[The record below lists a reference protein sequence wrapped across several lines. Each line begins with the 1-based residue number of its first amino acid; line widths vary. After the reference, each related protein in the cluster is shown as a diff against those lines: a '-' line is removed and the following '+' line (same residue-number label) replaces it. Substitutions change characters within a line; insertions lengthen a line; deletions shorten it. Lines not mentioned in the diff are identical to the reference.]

1 MPTIN
6 NYTFSDVTYIIEEN
20 ADIATAVGA
29 SFATLTIS
37 PLSGF
42 TIDASDFSIDPS
54 FSNTYVSSVT
64 FAQSGANVI
73 CTINSFVLQS

>member
-6 NYTFSDVTYIIEEN
+6 NYTFSDVTYVIEEN

-37 PLSGF
+37 PCF
-42 TIDASDFSIDPS
+42 WV
-54 FSNTYVSSVT
+54 YY
-64 FAQSGANVI
+64 
-73 CTINSFVLQS
+73 